1 MRVFIVGL
9 LVVVKQRDRPRRH
22 QRASGLLSSRSVSPR
37 RRIKGL
43 LFLVF
48 LIAAA
53 YEFVGGDYGVY
64 RIRNQRRQIEL
75 LKAEVQKMRA
85 DNEALR
91 RHVALLENDPAT
103 IEKIA
108 RERYGMAKPGETVY
122 MVYDRNQAERKKP

>member
-1 MRVFIVGL
+1 M
-9 LVVVKQRDRPRRH
+9 
-22 QRASGLLSSRSVSPR
+22 AVSPR

-43 LFLVF
+43 LLLVF

-53 YEFVGGDYGVY
+53 YEFVGGDYGIY
-64 RIRNQRRQIEL
+64 RIRNQKRQIEL
-75 LKAEVQKMRA
+75 LRAEVQKMRA

-91 RHVALLENDPAT
+91 RHVALLESDPAT